1 MLPPDKNKFM
11 NGLNLKTRH
20 TNVPLTKGSTTML
33 LPAIMELLKII
44 TAYNKILIVSEEN
57 QVVRM

>member
-1 MLPPDKNKFM
+1 
-11 NGLNLKTRH
+11 
-20 TNVPLTKGSTTML
+20 ML

-57 QVVRM
+57 QVVRMWSFIELENRTFTPSKSWN